1 MGFDAID
8 RQFRRKEIKL
18 ECVQCDSTV
27 NVKPYFF
34 YGQGTVN
41 ACEKCIKAYEDEIW
55 AAGF

>member
-1 MGFDAID
+1 MSAIGVVSIVTSE
-8 RQFRRKEIKL
+8 RGMSWAF
-18 ECVQCDSTV
+18 QCGSTV
-27 NVKPYFF
+27 SVKPYFF

>member
-1 MGFDAID
+1 M
-8 RQFRRKEIKL
+8 QPVPQEIKL
-18 ECVQCDSTV
+18 ECVQCGSTV
-27 NVKPYFF
+27 SVKPYFF